1 MKLRIF
7 AGFVILWLSGC
18 VLHSFATNPTSGV
31 TCETTYW
38 GIPFYMSSKT
48 FCTDRYVRP
57 VARLEKANELM
68 VSAMRSLVSNAWR

>member
-1 MKLRIF
+1 MKVRIF

-38 GIPFYMSSKT
+38 GILFYTSSKT
-48 FCTDRYVRP
+48 VCTDSYGRP
-57 VARLEKANELM
+57 VARLGKGE
-68 VSAMRSLVSNAWR
+68 